1 MNNKNIILKTL
12 QQKNISLV
20 LLDSYCLEW
29 NNPNKCITIINKDS
43 HKKINAYRLK
53 YPLNDS
59 AKKSNRLELK
69 SIKKNYSTFDIIKK
83 AITRFKDYSFR
94 LDNNTLG
101 IYNNALA
108 IDKQIKMV
116 V

>member
-29 NNPNKCITIINKDS
+29 NNPCNSITIINKEIV
-43 HKKINAYRLK
+43 KKAYSYKLK
-53 YPLNDS
+53 YPLNES
-59 AKKSNRLELK
+59 AKKINHLELK
-69 SIKKNYSTFDIIKK
+69 TIKQNYSTFEIIKK
-83 AITRFKDYSFR
+83 AVTGFKDYSFR

-108 IDKQIKMV
+108 INKKIEMV